1 MVCVSLSLHER
12 VFHGMEVAPSR
23 RTPPP
28 WNLCVASS
36 CLLPRLIS
44 AQSEMNSPWDLGE
57 EVSLDD
63 VHPSGPGHILL
74 GGHRPVLETAS
85 PTLPEVRVQLSE
97 EGTRL
102 EAE

>member
-1 MVCVSLSLHER
+1 
-12 VFHGMEVAPSR
+12 
-23 RTPPP
+23 
-28 WNLCVASS
+28 
-36 CLLPRLIS
+36 
-44 AQSEMNSPWDLGE
+44 MNSPWDLGE